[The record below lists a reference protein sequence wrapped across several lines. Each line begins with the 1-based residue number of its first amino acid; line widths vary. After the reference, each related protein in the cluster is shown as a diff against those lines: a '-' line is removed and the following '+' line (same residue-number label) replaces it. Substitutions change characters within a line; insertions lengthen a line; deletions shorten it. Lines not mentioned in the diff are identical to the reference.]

1 MHNAF
6 FLLVINSI
14 PSTTYHGKKRPPWMQ
29 PLSKGWKTNDFHVF
43 KEGRSHDDIF
53 SGRVKAEWDA
63 LPHED
68 KLQYAATAAHRRE
81 VARATDSRLDA
92 YMQDIAEDKV
102 AGPFNISSLKGE
114 FHVHPSAVEKVMEG
128 ATMSD
133 IQKQWRA
140 MFPEKVE
147 PASSF
152 PDSLPYDGP
161 FPEPVPDALAGSVT
175 TMLDM
180 MRLALRFCDKSGDA
194 GIMVE
199 YSAAGHAPVYAFI
212 GHSMHLDRNEFEA
225 ELLAMAVIGHP
236 TVGGDSKPEPPFHV
250 KYLAED
256 VAENVQWP
264 CIYSEREFL
273 IKIASIANTV
283 WEMHQLHNHPLGLS
297 YRLVT
302 GRTLV
307 EHTKLK
313 GLDAERLM
321 QQAAMRIFKRAAGQ
335 PNVAKK
341 AKGKGKAKAKGKSKA
356 SSHAHETKIKK
367 TKVMESED
375 STGTDIEVPSESDS
389 ESDIP
394 LDAPICKPS
403 GSSASSSGAAVPAS
417 SSGAAKYKA
426 KPGENVIEWW
436 ANKFP
441 FARTTT
447 GYGVVCGLH
456 TNADGRCAGTPCK
469 KNLTIGESGITEQ
482 EARLRLKR
490 WIVVGEIHKGQ
501 FDPQCIRQSHV
512 HVGGKHCKDL
522 GSDVCGW
529 SDLSEADLDVII
541 ESM

>member
-1 MHNAF
+1 M
-6 FLLVINSI
+6 
-14 PSTTYHGKKRPPWMQ
+14 
-29 PLSKGWKTNDFHVF
+29 F

-128 ATMSD
+128 ATMSG

-236 TVGGDSKPEPPFHV
+236 TVGGDGKPEPPFTV

-335 PNVAKK
+335 PNAVKK
-341 AKGKGKAKAKGKSKA
+341 AR
-356 SSHAHETKIKK
+356 
-367 TKVMESED
+367 
-375 STGTDIEVPSESDS
+375 
-389 ESDIP
+389 
-394 LDAPICKPS
+394 
-403 GSSASSSGAAVPAS
+403 
-417 SSGAAKYKA
+417 
-426 KPGENVIEWW
+426 
-436 ANKFP
+436 
-441 FARTTT
+441 AR
-447 GYGVVCGLH
+447 
-456 TNADGRCAGTPCK
+456 
-469 KNLTIGESGITEQ
+469 
-482 EARLRLKR
+482 ARLRPRASPRLQAMPMRLRSRRLK
-490 WIVVGEIHKGQ
+490 
-501 FDPQCIRQSHV
+501 
-512 HVGGKHCKDL
+512 
-522 GSDVCGW
+522 
-529 SDLSEADLDVII
+529 
-541 ESM
+541 